1 MRGMSLLDNLLQ
13 DGRFAIR
20 QFRKNPGFIATAI
33 VTLAL
38 GICASVSIF
47 AYVDAALIKPLPY
60 PNPSTLVGVYETTP
74 QFPRSNLSYADYLDW
89 KRLNTVFTSLSAYQG
104 TGFTL
109 STAEGAQRTPGARV
123 SDDFFKTLGVS
134 PVLGR
139 DFRSGEDLPSAPR
152 TAILSYAAWQKRFGG
167 REDVLGRTVT
177 LNGNVNV
184 IIGVLPSGFQ
194 FALIDPAEFWTTIH
208 ASSGCDLRR
217 ACHNLYGVARLR
229 DGVSVQAAA
238 AEMVSIARQL
248 EQLYPDS
255 NRTQRAAVVSLSE
268 AIVGNIRPVLMVLL
282 GGAALLLLIA
292 GINVSSLLL
301 VRSESRSR
309 EMAVR
314 TALGASA
321 ARVIGQFVTEGVV
334 LVAVGTALGLVAA
347 YWTTELLTRLIPANM
362 LSRMP
367 YLQDPGF
374 NGRVLGFAGALAVLA
389 AALFGFAPML
399 RHSLSTARDGLA
411 EGSRGSAGNTWRRIG
426 SKLVVLELATAV
438 VLLVGAGLLAQSLYR
453 LLHVDVGLEP
463 DHLASMGISAPVAT
477 YSTSEL
483 RVALGREVVER
494 VSQLPG
500 VRSVGLVSTP
510 PLAGGNTVW
519 IRVAGRPYHGEHN
532 EVHYREASAGYFTT
546 LGARLQRGRFFTDA
560 DDASSPPVVIVNEAL
575 VRQYFAGEDPLGKQL
590 LYAPTT
596 TQPPMAIVG
605 VVADVKEGPLDA
617 PTPPTMYVAFAQD
630 PTAGFSV
637 LVRTSQSEQSLLP
650 ALAATIR
657 QFDPGISTAAGTT
670 MSRMINNSPSAYTRR
685 SAASLVGG
693 FAALAWLLGVVGL
706 YGVIAYSVSQRTR
719 EIGVRMALGAQ
730 RASVYQLILGEAGW
744 LTALGIGLGLISSV
758 GAATLM
764 SGLLFG
770 VRSWDLPTLSIVA
783 AVLAVSGLLASYVP
797 ARRAASINPIEALRA
812 D

>member
-1 MRGMSLLDNLLQ
+1 MQRVNLLDNLLQ

-20 QFRKNPGFIATAI
+20 QFRKSPAFTATAI
-33 VTLAL
+33 FTLAL
-38 GICASVSIF
+38 GICASVAIF

-60 PNPSTLVGVYETTP
+60 PDPSALVGVYETTP
-74 QFPRSNLSYADYLDW
+74 EFPRSNLSYADYLDW
-89 KRLNTVFTSLSAYQG
+89 KRLNTVFASLSAYQG

-109 STAEGAQRTPGARV
+109 STPEGAERAPGARV

-152 TAILSYAAWQKRFGG
+152 TAILSYAAWQKRYGG
-167 REDVLGRTVT
+167 RDDVLGQTVT

-184 IIGVLPSGFQ
+184 IIGVLPSDFQ
-194 FALIDPAEFWTTIH
+194 FALIDPADFWTTLH

-229 DGVSVQAAA
+229 DGNSVQAAA
-238 AEMVSIARQL
+238 ANMVSIARQL
-248 EQLYPDS
+248 EQQYPDS
-255 NRTQRAAVVSLSE
+255 NRTQGAAVVSLSE

-282 GGAALLLLIA
+282 GGAGLLLLIA

-314 TALGASA
+314 TALGASV
-321 ARVIGQFVTEGVV
+321 ARVIRQFVTEGIV
-334 LVAVGTALGLVAA
+334 LVTLGTTLGLVAA
-347 YWTTELLTRLIPANM
+347 YWATELLTRLIPANM
-362 LSRMP
+362 LARMP
-367 YLQDPGF
+367 YLRDLGL
-374 NGRVLGFAGALAVLA
+374 NGRVLAFAGAMAVLA
-389 AALFGFAPML
+389 AALFAIAPML
-399 RHSLSTARDGLA
+399 QHSLSATRDGLA
-411 EGSRGSAGNTWRRIG
+411 EGSRGSAGKTWRRVG

-453 LLHVDVGLEP
+453 VLHVDLGLEP
-463 DHLASMGISAPVAT
+463 DHLLSMGISAPVAT
-477 YSTSEL
+477 YSTNEL

-494 VSQLPG
+494 VSRLPG

-532 EVHYREASAGYFTT
+532 EVHYREASAGYFAT
-546 LGARLQRGRFFTDA
+546 LGARLHRGRYFTDA
-560 DDASSPPVVIVNEAL
+560 DDTSRPPVVIINQAL
-575 VRQYFAGEDPLGKQL
+575 VRQYFQGEDPLGKQL

-596 TQPPMAIVG
+596 TQPPLEIVG
-605 VVADVKEGPLDA
+605 VVEDVREGALDA

-630 PTAGFSV
+630 SSTGFSV
-637 LVRTSQSEQSLLP
+637 MVRTSQAEQTLLP
-650 ALAATIR
+650 VLAATIR
-657 QFDPGISTAAGTT
+657 QFDPGISTSAGTT
-670 MSRMINNSPSAYTRR
+670 MSRMINNSTSAYMRR
-685 SAASLVGG
+685 SAAALVGG

-744 LTALGIGLGLISSV
+744 LTAIGIGLGLTCSV

-770 VRSWDLPTLSIVA
+770 VRSWDVPTLSAVA
-783 AVLAVSGLLASYVP
+783 AVLAVSGLLASYIP

>member
-20 QFRKNPGFIATAI
+20 QCRQNPGFTATAI

-60 PNPSTLVGVYETTP
+60 PSPSTLVGVYETTP

-89 KRLNTVFTSLSAYQG
+89 KRLNTVFTSLAAYQG

-167 REDVLGRTVT
+167 REDVLGQTVT

-238 AEMVSIARQL
+238 SEMVSIARQL

-255 NRTQRAAVVSLSE
+255 NRTQGAAVVSLGE

-321 ARVIGQFVTEGVV
+321 ARVIRQFVTEGVV

-367 YLQDPGF
+367 YLQDLGF

-389 AALFGFAPML
+389 AALFALAPML
-399 RHSLSTARDGLA
+399 RHSLSDARDGLA
-411 EGSRGSAGNTWRRIG
+411 EGSRGSAGKTWRRVG

-519 IRVAGRPYHGEHN
+519 IRVAGRPYQGEHN
-532 EVHYREASAGYFTT
+532 EVHYRVASAGYFTT
-546 LGARLQRGRFFTDA
+546 LGARLHRGRYFTDA
-560 DDASSPPVVIVNEAL
+560 DGASRPPVVIVNQAL
-575 VRQYFAGEDPLGKQL
+575 VGQYFAGDDPLGKQL

-596 TQPPMAIVG
+596 TQPPMEVVG
-605 VVADVKEGPLDA
+605 VVEDVKEGPLDA

-657 QFDPGISTAAGTT
+657 QFDPGIATAAATT
-670 MSRMINNSPSAYTRR
+670 MSRMINNSTSAYMRR

-706 YGVIAYSVSQRTR
+706 YGVVAYSVSQRTR

-744 LTALGIGLGLISSV
+744 LTVIGIGLGLICSV

-770 VRSWDLPTLSIVA
+770 VRSWDVPTLCIVA
-783 AVLAVSGLLASYVP
+783 AVLAVSGLLASYIP